1 MGVPFLDTDPPPP
14 QVLETSHVTGEIN
27 KVTRIT
33 STMIF
38 VDVPACHAATPST
51 ISICMTGRWEISTE
65 FGGFLDG
72 VSLFLD
78 EGPPDARPSHQ
89 GKLWNNKKI
98 SLFSVKYISNCRRFI
113 AVIAGKF
120 TGCYGACT
128 THRTKISLF

>member
-78 EGPPDARPSHQ
+78 EGPLTRGRPIKENY
-89 GKLWNNKKI
+89 GITKTI
-98 SLFSVKYISNCRRFI
+98 SLFSVKYISNYRRFI

-120 TGCYGACT
+120 PG
-128 THRTKISLF
+128 